1 MSNLLKEAIVDAKAL
16 RESALKNAETIVIE
30 KYSEE
35 VKDTLQKL
43 LEQEDDLGLAL
54 PGEEPAADAAPDPL
68 AADPL
73 ATEEPAL
80 DAAPAEE
87 EPVDAEAAPE
97 EGEGLA
103 DEDIPLG
110 ATNDF
115 GDLEGQNLGDFAA
128 GGEGQQLTIDLGALQ
143 ESIEALKQSI
153 DEDEEVDLSEFLNEE
168 DDDEEMEEG
177 LKGAALGFAAG
188 GIPGALAGHKIEKT
202 AGAVADAAKAT
213 KDAVSDDD
221 EEEEVNEEE
230 IPDLNLE
237 EDEEDIEDKAAET
250 AADAALDGIMSAMS
264 EDVDKDELFNK
275 IMEKLTVD
283 MGADLAGWAG
293 RSSESIKYQMEK
305 EMAHRRSTE
314 VEEEMK
320 DLKKAQEELVFEN
333 NQLTEKLSEYEAV
346 VSELKEGLQDTNLS
360 NARLL
365 YTNRVL
371 RNTSLNE
378 RQKDKI
384 AEAIS
389 NAGSVTEAK
398 TIYDTLQSTVE
409 AKPKKS
415 PQSLSEAIGRRNT
428 VLRAT
433 RQEAPASDPFQDRM
447 KRLAGIK

>member
-54 PGEEPAADAAPDPL
+54 PGEEEPAADAGTDPL

-73 ATEEPAL
+73 AAEEPAL

-87 EPVDAEAAPE
+87 DPLDAEAAPE
-97 EGEGLA
+97 EDGLA

-110 ATNDF
+110 ATDDF
-115 GDLEGQNLGDFAA
+115 ANLDGQNLGDFA
-128 GGEGQQLTIDLGALQ
+128 GEGEGQQLTIDLGALQ

-153 DEDEEVDLSEFLNEE
+153 DEDEEVDLSEFINEEEDEELNEE
-168 DDDEEMEEG
+168 DVVEAADETIEEAEEELDEEM
-177 LKGAALGFAAG
+177 
-188 GIPGALAGHKIEKT
+188 
-202 AGAVADAAKAT
+202 
-213 KDAVSDDD
+213 DDD
-221 EEEEVNEEE
+221 GED
-230 IPDLNLE
+230 DL
-237 EDEEDIEDKAAET
+237 EDKAAET
-250 AADAALDGIMSAMS
+250 AASSALSGIMSAMS
-264 EDVDKDELFNK
+264 EDVDADDLIEK

-293 RSSESIKYQMEK
+293 RSQEDKKYQMEK
-305 EMAHRRSTE
+305 EMAHRRSTD
-314 VEEEMK
+314 VEEELET
-320 DLKKAQEELVFEN
+320 LKKAQEELVFEN
-333 NQLTEKLSEYEAV
+333 NQLTEKLSDYEAV
-346 VSELKEGLQDTNLS
+346 LSELKEGLQDTNLS

-409 AKPKKS
+409 AKPQRS
-415 PQSLSEAIGRRNT
+415 PKSLSEAIGRRNT

>member
-54 PGEEPAADAAPDPL
+54 PGEEEPAADAGADPL

-73 ATEEPAL
+73 AAEEPAL

-87 EPVDAEAAPE
+87 EPLGAEAAPE
-97 EGEGLA
+97 EDGLA

-110 ATNDF
+110 ATDDF
-115 GDLEGQNLGDFAA
+115 ANLDGQNLGDFA
-128 GGEGQQLTIDLGALQ
+128 GEGEGQQLTIDLGALQ

-153 DEDEEVDLSEFLNEE
+153 DEDEEVDLSEFINEEEDEELNEE
-168 DDDEEMEEG
+168 DAVEAADETIEAAEEELAEEM
-177 LKGAALGFAAG
+177 
-188 GIPGALAGHKIEKT
+188 
-202 AGAVADAAKAT
+202 
-213 KDAVSDDD
+213 DDGED
-221 EEEEVNEEE
+221 
-230 IPDLNLE
+230 DL
-237 EDEEDIEDKAAET
+237 EDKAAE
-250 AADAALDGIMSAMS
+250 AAAGSALDGIMSAMS
-264 EDVDKDELFNK
+264 EDVDADDLVEK

-293 RSSESIKYQMEK
+293 RSQEDKKYQMEK
-305 EMAHRRSTE
+305 EMAHRRSTD
-314 VEEEMK
+314 VEEELET
-320 DLKKAQEELVFEN
+320 LKKAQEELVFEN
-333 NQLTEKLSEYEAV
+333 NQLTEKLSDYEAV
-346 VSELKEGLQDTNLS
+346 LGELKEGLQDTNLS

>member
-54 PGEEPAADAAPDPL
+54 PGEEEPTADAGADPL

-73 ATEEPAL
+73 AAEEPAL

-87 EPVDAEAAPE
+87 EPLGAEAAPE
-97 EGEGLA
+97 EDGLA

-110 ATNDF
+110 ATDDF
-115 GDLEGQNLGDFAA
+115 ANLDGQNLGDFA
-128 GGEGQQLTIDLGALQ
+128 GEGEGQQLTIDLGALQ

-153 DEDEEVDLSEFLNEE
+153 DEDEEVDLSEFINEEE
-168 DDDEEMEEG
+168 DDEEQLDEKMGG
-177 LKGAALGFAAG
+177 LAKGIGRAVSQTAKGVAKLGGAA
-188 GIPGALAGHKIEKT
+188 
-202 AGAVADAAKAT
+202 V
-213 KDAVSDDD
+213 DAVTGDD
-221 EEEEVNEEE
+221 EEEPEEE
-230 IPDLNLE
+230 LAEEMDDDGEDDL
-237 EDEEDIEDKAAET
+237 EDKAAE
-250 AADAALDGIMSAMS
+250 AAAGSALDGIMSAMS
-264 EDVDKDELFNK
+264 EDVDADDLVEK

-293 RSSESIKYQMEK
+293 RSQEDKKYQMEK
-305 EMAHRRSTE
+305 EMAHRRSTD
-314 VEEEMK
+314 VEEELET
-320 DLKKAQEELVFEN
+320 LKKAQEELVFEN
-333 NQLTEKLSEYEAV
+333 NQLTEKLSDYEAV
-346 VSELKEGLQDTNLS
+346 LSELKEGLQDTNLS

-409 AKPKKS
+409 AKPQRS
-415 PQSLSEAIGRRNT
+415 PKSLSEAIGRRNT